1 MTQSLYATFDGHVF
15 TPEGNIDLLPNR
27 RYLISI
33 EKQPTQQPKEKGKV
47 LQRIAARA
55 KNLGVSDLAAQ
66 HDHHL
71 YGTEK
76 QCEQAGFKALLI
88 EKRT

>member
-1 MTQSLYATFDGHVF
+1 MTKSLYATFDGHVF
-15 TPEGNIDLLPNR
+15 TPEENINLLPNR

-33 EKQPTQQPKEKGKV
+33 ETPPSQKPGQEGKV

-55 KNLGVSDLAAQ
+55 KDLGISDLAAQ
-66 HDHHL
+66 HDHYL

-76 QCEQAGFKALLI
+76 Q
-88 EKRT
+88 